1 MAELRF
7 EMHDGDPG
15 RVALILPGSGYPAR
29 GPLLAF
35 AADALVDLG
44 WTVRAGVWDGTPEL
58 DEARAAYSRAVRGLV
73 LDEPDSKHLVVGK
86 SLGTLA
92 LPAAVLE
99 EVPGAWL
106 TPLISDRTPEVH
118 DVRDA
123 ALALATSGLPA
134 LLAGGSDDPQWDPVV
149 AAKTG
154 ARVVEILHANHDL
167 TVPGDW
173 RASHAALAEITTAIE
188 ELAVQVA
195 G

>member
-15 RVALILPGSGYPAR
+15 RVALILPGSGYTAR

-35 AADALVDLG
+35 AAGALIDLG
-44 WTVRAGVWDGTPEL
+44 WTVRTGVWEGRPEL
-58 DEARAAYSRAVRGLV
+58 DEARSAYSRAVRGLV
-73 LDEPDSKHLVVGK
+73 LETPGAKHLVVGK

-92 LPAAVLE
+92 LPAVVLE

-106 TPLISDRTPEVH
+106 TPLISDQAPEVH

-134 LLAGGSDDPQWDPVV
+134 LLAGGSEDPQWDPVV

-154 ARVVEILHANHDL
+154 ARVSEIHHANHDL